1 MFGRL
6 AAFAGK
12 KAPKEV
18 PSGARGNPASE
29 EPAAVVPPPADQVNP
44 ETSDLVETKVAATP
58 QLGTGSAAVSDA
70 IGPFGDTAQQQT
82 VATIANSNGPESS
95 SEANLLKYKIEVLVN
110 LLAVKDQELLSS
122 QKKVEAL
129 KWTIASRSVAGGAP
143 SLPVSP
149 ASTLDLDEV
158 RIELSVTLNKLA
170 KEFPGCKQALLE
182 ELAEENNTVPAALPR
197 DVFVKAVKKAC
208 GKMSQRECG
217 FLALRFAELGSNSVN
232 VADFLSFFSLS
243 QQQRHAMQARALVRT
258 SRDAFELVN
267 SPPSTASL
275 SAQKSV
281 PPKPDVAPP
290 TIAKVAP
297 VLTKPELAPAAEGAI
312 GVKPAEAAKEDN
324 VDKDEYDAEDEEE
337 EEEEEDDRL
346 FAAAARQMAL
356 QKETSKAAE
365 SASPTK
371 AVSEIKAFEPIESP
385 VKPSKPAPVSAPAP
399 TPAPAPVPA
408 PSPLNRNV
416 NVIPKPVKPS
426 PEKSV
431 SDVGVFDLD
440 DSYFDDD

>member
-1 MFGRL
+1 
-6 AAFAGK
+6 
-12 KAPKEV
+12 
-18 PSGARGNPASE
+18 
-29 EPAAVVPPPADQVNP
+29 
-44 ETSDLVETKVAATP
+44 
-58 QLGTGSAAVSDA
+58 
-70 IGPFGDTAQQQT
+70 
-82 VATIANSNGPESS
+82 
-95 SEANLLKYKIEVLVN
+95 
-110 LLAVKDQELLSS
+110 
-122 QKKVEAL
+122 
-129 KWTIASRSVAGGAP
+129 
-143 SLPVSP
+143 
-149 ASTLDLDEV
+149 
-158 RIELSVTLNKLA
+158 
-170 KEFPGCKQALLE
+170 
-182 ELAEENNTVPAALPR
+182 
-197 DVFVKAVKKAC
+197 
-208 GKMSQRECG
+208 MSQRECG

-356 QKETSKAAE
+356 QKETSKAE

-408 PSPLNRNV
+408 PSPLKSNV

>member
-1 MFGRL
+1 
-6 AAFAGK
+6 
-12 KAPKEV
+12 
-18 PSGARGNPASE
+18 
-29 EPAAVVPPPADQVNP
+29 
-44 ETSDLVETKVAATP
+44 
-58 QLGTGSAAVSDA
+58 
-70 IGPFGDTAQQQT
+70 
-82 VATIANSNGPESS
+82 
-95 SEANLLKYKIEVLVN
+95 
-110 LLAVKDQELLSS
+110 
-122 QKKVEAL
+122 
-129 KWTIASRSVAGGAP
+129 
-143 SLPVSP
+143 
-149 ASTLDLDEV
+149 
-158 RIELSVTLNKLA
+158 
-170 KEFPGCKQALLE
+170 
-182 ELAEENNTVPAALPR
+182 
-197 DVFVKAVKKAC
+197 
-208 GKMSQRECG
+208 MSQRECG

-267 SPPSTASL
+267 SPPSTATL

-297 VLTKPELAPAAEGAI
+297 VLTKPELAPSAEGAI
-312 GVKPAEAAKEDN
+312 AVKPAEAAKEDN
-324 VDKDEYDAEDEEE
+324 VDKDEYDAEDEDE

-356 QKETSKAAE
+356 QKEAAKAAE

-371 AVSEIKAFEPIESP
+371 AVSEIKAFESIESP
-385 VKPSKPAPVSAPAP
+385 VKPSKPAPVSAPVP
-399 TPAPAPVPA
+399 TPAPVPVPA
-408 PSPLNRNV
+408 SSPLKN
-416 NVIPKPVKPS
+416 NVIPKPAKPS